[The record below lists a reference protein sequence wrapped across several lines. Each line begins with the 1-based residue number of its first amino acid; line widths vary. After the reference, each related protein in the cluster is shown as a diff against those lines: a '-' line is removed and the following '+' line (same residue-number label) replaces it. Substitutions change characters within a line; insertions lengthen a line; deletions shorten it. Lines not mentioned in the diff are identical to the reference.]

1 MTIEYDTNDPNQLN
15 DGREKK
21 KSTDLYS
28 IHMQFLNKQKDIQ
41 FIDLTE

>member
-21 KSTDLYS
+21 KRQQIYILFT
-28 IHMQFLNKQKDIQ
+28 FL
-41 FIDLTE
+41 F